1 MSIFRVQH
9 IDHVVL
15 RVKDMERSVDFYT
28 QVLGCA
34 IKKRNEQYAMIH
46 LGAGSSMIDL
56 VDINGPL
63 GSLGGGAPGKER
75 RNVDHFCLRVEPF
88 DEQAIL
94 AHLHAFGIAAEKAMS
109 RYGADGV
116 GLSIYCFDPDGNQ
129 VELKGPPES
138 AMLFT

>member
-94 AHLHAFGIAAEKAMS
+94 AHLQAFGIVADKAVT

-129 VELKGPPES
+129 VELKGPAETG
-138 AMLFT
+138 AV

>member
-1 MSIFRVQH
+1 MSIFKVQH

-94 AHLHAFGIAAEKAMS
+94 AHLQAFGIVADKAVT

-129 VELKGPPES
+129 VELKGPSVS
-138 AMLFT
+138 AP

>member
-15 RVKDMERSVDFYT
+15 RVEDMERSVDFYT

-34 IKKRNEQYAMIH
+34 IKKRNEQYGMIH

-63 GSLGGGAPGKER
+63 GAMGGGAPGKER

-94 AHLHAFGIAAEKAMS
+94 AHLRAYGIAADKAVT
-109 RYGADGV
+109 RYGAEGV
-116 GLSIYCFDPDGNQ
+116 GPSIYCFDPDGNQ
-129 VELKGPPES
+129 IELKGPSE
-138 AMLFT
+138 AGTA

>member
-56 VDINGPL
+56 VDIDGPL
-63 GSLGGGAPGKER
+63 GAMGGGAPGKER

-88 DEQAIL
+88 DETAIL
-94 AHLHAFGIAAEKAMS
+94 AHLQSHGIAADKAVT
-109 RYGADGV
+109 RYGAEGV
-116 GLSIYCFDPDGNQ
+116 GPSIYCFDPDGNQ
-129 VELKGPPES
+129 VELKGPVQ
-138 AMLFT
+138 AGTM

>member
-1 MSIFRVQH
+1 MQYRVE
-9 IDHVVL
+9 
-15 RVKDMERSVDFYT
+15 DMERSVDFYA

-34 IKKRNEQYAMIH
+34 IKKRNEQYGMIH

-63 GSLGGGAPGKER
+63 GVMGGGAPGKER

-94 AHLHAFGIAAEKAMS
+94 AHLQAFGIVADKAVT
-109 RYGADGV
+109 RYGAEGA

-129 VELKGPPES
+129 VELKGPAES
-138 AMLFT
+138 GAA

>member
-15 RVKDMERSVDFYT
+15 RAADMERSVDFYT
-28 QVLGCA
+28 QVLGGA
-34 IKKRNEQYAMIH
+34 IKKRNEQYGMIH

-56 VDINGPL
+56 VDVNGPL
-63 GSLGGGAPGKER
+63 GAMGGGAPGKER

-88 DEQAIL
+88 DEQEIL
-94 AHLHAFGIAAEKAMS
+94 AHLQAFGIVADKAVT
-109 RYGADGV
+109 RYGAEGV

-138 AMLFT
+138 GAA